1 MALRNCLSYGHPAG
15 IVLIGGISMVITIGG
30 KYGCGGRPIS
40 KKLAELL
47 GYRLCDDEIITEA
60 VKNSEF
66 DMKEETFRYYDEGQ
80 GKASLA
86 EIEKLSKIQEE
97 LSFDVIPLDRAMDE
111 IQGTILNRLADEG
124 NCILLGRC
132 ADYYLAGRKDVLSVL
147 VTDDEEQGV
156 RNIMEAYPDLNE
168 KEAGKLVKK
177 TNRRR
182 EDYYSFFTCK
192 RWCDPENYAITINCS
207 LLGGVDKTAEFL
219 AGAIRALEKN

>member
-1 MALRNCLSYGHPAG
+1 MKRILIIGAGPAG
-15 IVLIGGISMVITIGG
+15 LTAAYELLKHSNAYKVTVLEESDRFGGISRTVTYKGNRMDMGG
-30 KYGCGGRPIS
+30 HRFFS
-40 KKLAELL
+40 KSPEVNAWWEALL
-47 GYRLCDDEIITEA
+47 PTQGAPAIDD
-60 VKNSEF
+60 
-66 DMKEETFRYYDEGQ
+66 R
-80 GKASLA
+80 
-86 EIEKLSKIQEE
+86 
-97 LSFDVIPLDRAMDE
+97 
-111 IQGTILNRLADEG
+111 
-124 NCILLGRC
+124 LLGRC

-147 VTDDEEQGV
+147 VTDDEEQCV

>member
-1 MALRNCLSYGHPAG
+1 
-15 IVLIGGISMVITIGG
+15 MVITIGG

-132 ADYYLAGRKDVLSVL
+132 ADYYLAGREDVLSIL
-147 VTDDEEQGV
+147 VIEDEENCV
-156 RNIMEAYPDLNE
+156 KNIMEAYPELSE
-168 KEAGKLVKK
+168 KEAGKLIKK

-207 LLGGVDKTAEFL
+207 LLGGADKAAEFL
-219 AGAIRALEKN
+219 AGAIKALEK

>member
-1 MALRNCLSYGHPAG
+1 
-15 IVLIGGISMVITIGG
+15 MVITIGG

-147 VTDDEEQGV
+147 VTDDEEQCV

-168 KEAGKLVKK
+168 KEAGKV
-177 TNRRR
+177 
-182 EDYYSFFTCK
+182 S
-192 RWCDPENYAITINCS
+192 
-207 LLGGVDKTAEFL
+207 G
-219 AGAIRALEKN
+219 